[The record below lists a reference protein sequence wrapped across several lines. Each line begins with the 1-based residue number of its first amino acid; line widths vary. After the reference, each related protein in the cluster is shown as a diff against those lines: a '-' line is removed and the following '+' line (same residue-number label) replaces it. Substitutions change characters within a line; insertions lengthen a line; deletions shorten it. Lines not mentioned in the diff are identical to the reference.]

1 MGSLL
6 NPEFPPQP
14 RKVPSVC
21 WCLCGWWPWF
31 TGPALC
37 LQLLPAATCTVHLND
52 RGGKPWI
59 YSSSLSVET
68 KRHISVLLG
77 RLMTLVETAEPQPSC
92 LHTTAAYVKSQ
103 TADSVLT
110 GFVSFPAQNNV
121 VISISEYSIVQNHQY
136 SSNCDQISNMLP
148 FTSGV
153 VLYQSQGWTRNT
165 SVWFSPDSA
174 RPNWGKFIVYK
185 CINKHVQP
193 VHFIN
198 DQHPSNSS
206 AYLQLKNEKS
216 SNVLSAGTGFM
227 HLFLSEN
234 RMAARINESRLEKD
248 QYVYDIRVKAS
259 VRNCWGLCVIL
270 QLFWFIQ
277 RVALPHDV

>member
-1 MGSLL
+1 MTLIYWSSVVSSALTRCHL
-6 NPEFPPQP
+6 HSSPQWP
-14 RKVPSVC
+14 RRKTVD
-21 WCLCGWWPWF
+21 
-31 TGPALC
+31 
-37 LQLLPAATCTVHLND
+37 LQLH
-52 RGGKPWI
+52 R
-59 YSSSLSVET
+59 LSVET
-68 KRHISVLLG
+68 KRHIGVLLG

-92 LHTTAAYVKSQ
+92 LHTTAACVRSQ

-110 GFVSFPAQNNV
+110 DFISFPAQNNV
-121 VISISEYSIVQNHQY
+121 VISISEYSIVQNHMLQNHQY
-136 SSNCDQISNMLP
+136 SSNMLP

-153 VLYQSQGWTRNT
+153 VLYQSQGWTCNT

-174 RPNWGKFIVYK
+174 RPNRGKFIVYK

-216 SNVLSAGTGFM
+216 SNVLSAGMGFM

-234 RMAARINESRLEKD
+234 SMAARINESRLEKD
-248 QYVYDIRVKAS
+248 QYVYDIRVKSS

-270 QLFWFIQ
+270 QLSWFIQ